1 MRNLIVFNTMSEL
14 VGYLNE
20 TGVDTL
26 VNVAAFGLD
35 LLDYARDNQNEIE
48 IGEDGGYIRIDEDGY
63 VVDDFAIDNVCAW
76 QAYKYCIES

>member
-63 VVDDFAIDNVCAW
+63 VVDDFAIDNVCA
-76 QAYKYCIES
+76 